1 MQNQLAEANKK
12 SQIQAE
18 KAENAKVQQYDSIQN
33 YMADELRAMKKE
45 V

>member
-18 KAENAKVQQYDSIQN
+18 KAENAKVQKYDSI
-33 YMADELRAMKKE
+33 
-45 V
+45 